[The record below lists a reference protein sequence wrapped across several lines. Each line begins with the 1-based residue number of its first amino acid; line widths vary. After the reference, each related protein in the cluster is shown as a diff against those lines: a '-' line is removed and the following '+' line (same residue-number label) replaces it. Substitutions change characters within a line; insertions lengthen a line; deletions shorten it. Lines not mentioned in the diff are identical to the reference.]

1 MKRKVLKMDKSV
13 SEKKFGHILTH
24 EETMYIND
32 GRLRNNAVKAFKSKP
47 YGMKNG
53 GRDNGKIVK
62 RGNC

>member
-1 MKRKVLKMDKSV
+1 MDSA

-47 YGMKNG
+47 YGVKNG